1 MQDIPVVVWGKGELV
16 KLVHGSGYTDP
27 TFVWSHQR
35 PLAERHQLLVVTRPG
50 YGQRPIT
57 PRTHVDQDVQEIIP
71 QSNRSLHE
79 RNLPMSQI
87 TQQLEA
93 KLAV

>member
-1 MQDIPVVVWGKGELV
+1 MQDIHVVVWGKGELV

-35 PLAERHQLLVVTRPG
+35 PLAERHQLLVVTSG
-50 YGQRPIT
+50 EHGAFEVVADT
-57 PRTHVDQDVQEIIP
+57 
-71 QSNRSLHE
+71 L
-79 RNLPMSQI
+79 